1 MAGNLP
7 RKIKSIHELLQLQ
20 GLPDTRHP
28 LISVLNI
35 AELKKV
41 PKYGPDIVAATNF
54 YFIGMSRFTQFCLKM
69 KYGQQEYDF
78 DKGVMSF
85 IAPGQVFNFIGDQ
98 EDDMDRSGWLLLL
111 HPDFLWNHP
120 LALKIKQYEF
130 FDYAVNE
137 ALFLSDNEE
146 QTISGLFRNIEQ
158 EYSANIDKFSQGIII
173 SLIESLLGYSER
185 FYQRQ
190 FITRKITHHGIVS
203 HLEAMLEK
211 AFSPEALE
219 MNGVPT
225 VKDISGQLNISPNY
239 LSSLLKT
246 LTGNSTQQHIQEKI
260 IEKAKE
266 KLIMTD
272 LSVNEIAFEL
282 GFEYPQSFSKLFKT
296 KANISPLE
304 FRKSGRFIK
313 P

>member
-7 RKIKSIHELLQLQ
+7 LKIKGVNELLQLR
-20 GLPDTRHP
+20 GLPATKHP
-28 LISVLNI
+28 LISIINI
-35 AELKKV
+35 AELKEP
-41 PKYGPDIVAATNF
+41 PKQLDTALTTDL
-54 YFIGMSRFTQFCLKM
+54 YFVGMSQFTQSCVKM

-78 DKGVMSF
+78 DKGVMNF
-85 IAPGQVFNFIGDQ
+85 IAPGRVFGFNAGLA
-98 EDDMDRSGWLLLL
+98 EDVNPSGWLLLL

-130 FDYAVNE
+130 FDYTVNE
-137 ALFLSDNEE
+137 ALFLSDKEE

-158 EYSANIDKFSQGIII
+158 EYSTNIDQFSQGIII
-173 SLIESLLGYSER
+173 SLIQSLLGYSER

-190 FITRKITHHGIVS
+190 FITRRITHHGIIS
-203 HLEAMLEK
+203 QLRSLLEK

-219 MNGVPT
+219 KNGIPA
-225 VKDISGQLNISPNY
+225 VKDISARLNISPNY
-239 LSSLLKT
+239 LSGLLKT
-246 LTGNSTQQHIQEKI
+246 LTGYSTQQHIQEKI
-260 IEKAKE
+260 MEKAKE

-296 KANISPLE
+296 KMNISPLE
-304 FRKSGRFIK
+304 FRKSGRF
-313 P
+313 

>member
-7 RKIKSIHELLQLQ
+7 LKIKGVNELLQLR
-20 GLPDTRHP
+20 GLPATKHP
-28 LISVLNI
+28 LISVINI
-35 AELKKV
+35 AELKE
-41 PKYGPDIVAATNF
+41 PRRQPDTAFTTDF
-54 YFIGMSRFTQFCLKM
+54 YFIGMGRFAQSCVKM

-78 DKGVMSF
+78 DKGVMNF
-85 IAPGQVFNFIGDQ
+85 IAPGRVFGFNTGLT
-98 EDDMDRSGWLLLL
+98 EDISPSGWLLLL

-120 LALKIKQYEF
+120 LASKIKQYEF
-130 FDYAVNE
+130 FDYSVNE
-137 ALFLSDNEE
+137 ALYLSDNEE
-146 QTISGLFRNIEQ
+146 QTISGLFGNIER
-158 EYSANIDKFSQGIII
+158 EYSTNIDKFSQGIII

-203 HLEAMLEK
+203 QLEALLEK

-219 MNGVPT
+219 ENGIPT

-239 LSSLLKT
+239 LSGLLKT

-266 KLIMTD
+266 KLIRTD

-296 KANISPLE
+296 KTNISPLE
-304 FRKSGRFIK
+304 FRKSGRF
-313 P
+313 

>member
-1 MAGNLP
+1 MTGNLP
-7 RKIKSIHELLQLQ
+7 LKIKGIQELLQLR
-20 GLPDTRHP
+20 GLPVTKHP

-35 AELKKV
+35 TELKER
-41 PKYGPDIVAATNF
+41 PKNLDIVVTTDF
-54 YFIGMSRFTQFCLKM
+54 YFIGMSKSTQSCLKM

-78 DKGVMSF
+78 DKGVMKF
-85 IAPGQVFNFIGDQ
+85 IAPGRVFSFNTDQVEEIDL
-98 EDDMDRSGWLLLL
+98 DGWLLMV
-111 HPDFLWNHP
+111 HPDFFWKHP
-120 LALKIKQYEF
+120 LAFKIKQYEF
-130 FDYAVNE
+130 FDYTVNE

-146 QTISGLFRNIEQ
+146 QTISGLFKNIEQ

-173 SLIESLLGYSER
+173 SFIESLLGYSER

-203 HLEAMLEK
+203 QLETLLEK
-211 AFSPEALE
+211 IFSQKVLE
-219 MNGVPT
+219 ENGVPT
-225 VKDISGQLNISPNY
+225 VKDISSQLNISPNY
-239 LSSLLKT
+239 LSGLLKT

-266 KLIMTD
+266 RLMMTD

-296 KANISPLE
+296 KTNISPLE
-304 FRKSGRFIK
+304 FRKSSRF
-313 P
+313 

>member
-1 MAGNLP
+1 MTGNLP
-7 RKIKSIHELLQLQ
+7 LKIKGISELLQLR
-20 GLPDTRHP
+20 GLPGTKHP
-28 LISVLNI
+28 LISVINI
-35 AELKKV
+35 TELKEP
-41 PKYGPDIVAATNF
+41 PKHLDIVVTTDF
-54 YFIGMSRFTQFCLKM
+54 YFIGMSRSTQSCLKM

-78 DKGVMSF
+78 DKGVMKF
-85 IAPGQVFNFIGDQ
+85 IAPGRVFSFNTD
-98 EDDMDRSGWLLLL
+98 EVEEMTLSGWLLLL
-111 HPDFLWNHP
+111 HPDFLWHHP

-130 FDYAVNE
+130 FDYSVNE

-146 QTISGLFRNIEQ
+146 QTISGLFKNIEQ
-158 EYSANIDKFSQGIII
+158 EYSTNIDKFSQGIII

-203 HLEAMLEK
+203 QLDALLEK
-211 AFSPEALE
+211 AFSPKALE
-219 MNGVPT
+219 EKGIPT

-239 LSSLLKT
+239 LSSLLRT

-266 KLIMTD
+266 RLMMTD

-296 KANISPLE
+296 KTNISPLE
-304 FRKSGRFIK
+304 FRKSNRF
-313 P
+313 